1 MATLDLVGF
10 VGILSVVVS
19 FLLGIL
25 MLQIVIRNLQFADY
39 KITLTPE
46 TKRKLTVWNTT
57 VKSLEAAFIPF
68 ILILCFSI
76 PFSFFPSEA
85 FMYISFIFFL
95 LPFIIIL
102 VQFGVLWNYYRDFGK
117 LRAFASFAAW
127 WGPSFLIML
136 LILYLTGTYMLV

>member
-1 MATLDLVGF
+1 MATLDMVGLVA
-10 VGILSVVVS
+10 ILSVVIS

-25 MLQIVIRNLQFADY
+25 MLQIVIRYLQFAEY

-68 ILILCFSI
+68 ILVLCFTI

-85 FMYISFIFFL
+85 FAYFSFIFFL

-102 VQFGVLWNYYRDFGK
+102 VQFRVLWKYFRDFGK

-136 LILYLTGTYMLV
+136 LVLYLTGTYMLI